1 MNTNALYPKPKI
13 NILKIL
19 NFFLMLFNCLLAV
32 SFTSFITVMRKMIVG
47 DAPPGAYEGPA
58 IVDFLLRKEF
68 IVVPILLIA
77 FMVVKEFKVKPI
89 KKKLYINLFVS
100 AGIFAHAVIVFVV
113 PFIFK
118 MVK

>member
-1 MNTNALYPKPKI
+1 
-13 NILKIL
+13 
-19 NFFLMLFNCLLAV
+19 MLLNCLLAV

-58 IVDFLLRKEF
+58 LVDFLLRKEF

-77 FMVVKEFKVKPI
+77 FMVVKEFKVKPV
-89 KKKLYINLFVS
+89 KKKLYFNLFVL